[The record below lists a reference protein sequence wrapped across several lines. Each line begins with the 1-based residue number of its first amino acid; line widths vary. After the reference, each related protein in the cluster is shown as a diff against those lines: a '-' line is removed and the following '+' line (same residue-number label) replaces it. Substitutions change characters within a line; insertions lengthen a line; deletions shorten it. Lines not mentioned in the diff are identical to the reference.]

1 MALSWIPAIFWVDCI
16 RVILKGEVSI
26 TVKEVAVNCAALIIP
41 FVLNGRV
48 LTFYHGGVSNIF
60 WLFTHGCIWL
70 QVRPVVPCIRLRLL
84 ISASGGLASKEVA

>member
-1 MALSWIPAIFWVDCI
+1 MDCI
-16 RVILKGEVSI
+16 RIFLKGEVSI
-26 TVKEVAVNCAALIIP
+26 TVKEVAVDCAALIIP

-48 LTFYHGGVSNIF
+48 LSLYHRGVGNIL
-60 WLFTHGCIWL
+60 WLITHGSVWL